1 MVKNLEINSSGY
13 SFKKRPIHYFVE
25 KIQKH
30 LQIEFE
36 TLKINF
42 VTRNELYAINKK
54 YLNHNYFTDI
64 ITFNYSGNNKLID
77 GEIFISYEDALE
89 NSIKYK
95 ASLKEE
101 IGRLIIHGILHLTGL
116 NDKSK
121 SEKIIMRKKENELL
135 NMYLFLLLE

>member
-1 MVKNLEINSSGY
+1 MVKNLEINTSRY
-13 SFKKRPIHYFVE
+13 SFKKRPIHYFVK

-36 TLKINF
+36 ALRINF
-42 VTRNELYAINKK
+42 VSGNELYNINKK
-54 YLNHNYFTDI
+54 YLNHDYYTDI
-64 ITFNYSGNNKLID
+64 ITFNYTGENKLID

-89 NSIKYK
+89 NSVKYK
-95 ASLKEE
+95 APFIEE

-121 SEKIIMRKKENELL
+121 SEKIFMRKKENELL
-135 NMYLFLLLE
+135 NMFKFLLLQ